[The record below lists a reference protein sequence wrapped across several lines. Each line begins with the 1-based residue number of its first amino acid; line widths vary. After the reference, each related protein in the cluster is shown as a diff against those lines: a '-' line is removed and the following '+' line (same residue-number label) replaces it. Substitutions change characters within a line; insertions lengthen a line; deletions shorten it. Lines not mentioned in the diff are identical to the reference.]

1 MRRCHQT
8 VRALLAIAALVGGC
22 ATVKPWQRERLA
34 KPKMQ
39 LSSDAQATELEQH
52 VYESR
57 EGAAGGTGGAGGGC
71 GCN

>member
-1 MRRCHQT
+1 MR
-8 VRALLAIAALVGGC
+8 LLALAICALAAC
-22 ATVKPWQRERLA
+22 ARVPAHQRGKLA

-39 LSSDAQATELEQH
+39 LATDPQASEMTQH

-57 EGAAGGTGGAGGGC
+57 EGAAGGTGGGGGGC

>member
-1 MRRCHQT
+1 MKW
-8 VRALLAIAALVGGC
+8 LLALVLLVGCVRVRPHERG
-22 ATVKPWQRERLA
+22 RLA

-39 LSSDAQATELEQH
+39 IVRDPQANELDQH

-57 EGAAGGTGGAGGGC
+57 EGAAGGAGGAGGGC